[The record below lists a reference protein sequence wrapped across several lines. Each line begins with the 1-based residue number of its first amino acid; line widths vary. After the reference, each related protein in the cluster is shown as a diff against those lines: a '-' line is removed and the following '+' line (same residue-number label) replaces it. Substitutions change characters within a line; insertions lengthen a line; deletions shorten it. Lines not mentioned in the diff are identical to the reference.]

1 MVSTNT
7 RNLSSILELS
17 DLMLDTAA
25 DMCDADGWFFYNVN
39 DDKFLTLSYSVNKSL
54 KITRR
59 GSDNLVYAPTV
70 FLPEIKNQPQKSI
83 AAACFFSKGVINSN
97 NIYADNKFDNSF
109 FAEFD
114 EDNNY
119 ATVSVLSIPVT
130 TRRGYVV
137 GIAQFVNPRDE
148 SGPDL
153 YAGHPEKHH
162 FNLQAHRSS
171 AGKQNA

>member
-1 MVSTNT
+1 M
-7 RNLSSILELS
+7 
-17 DLMLDTAA
+17 DTAA

-109 FAEFD
+109 SPSL
-114 EDNNY
+114 
-119 ATVSVLSIPVT
+119 TKT
-130 TRRGYVV
+130 T
-137 GIAQFVNPRDE
+137 IMPPSPF
-148 SGPDL
+148 
-153 YAGHPEKHH
+153 
-162 FNLQAHRSS
+162 S
-171 AGKQNA
+171 AFR

>member
-17 DLMLDTAA
+17 DLMLAEANHAEIVEKIMDTAA

-83 AAACFFSKGVINSN
+83 AAACFSAKASLIPITSTPTINLTTVFSPSLTK
-97 NIYADNKFDNSF
+97 
-109 FAEFD
+109 
-114 EDNNY
+114 
-119 ATVSVLSIPVT
+119 T
-130 TRRGYVV
+130 T
-137 GIAQFVNPRDE
+137 IMPPSPF
-148 SGPDL
+148 
-153 YAGHPEKHH
+153 
-162 FNLQAHRSS
+162 S
-171 AGKQNA
+171 AFR